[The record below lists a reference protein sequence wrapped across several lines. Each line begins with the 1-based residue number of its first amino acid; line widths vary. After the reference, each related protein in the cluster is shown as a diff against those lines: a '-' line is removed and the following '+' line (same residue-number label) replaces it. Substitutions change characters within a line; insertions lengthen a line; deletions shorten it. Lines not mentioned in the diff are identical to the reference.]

1 MYNVGTI
8 HANKGAPIIG
18 TPNGA
23 LTGPSAAAYSGGIGS
38 AGLMRMNDGA
48 IANGEAFLISE
59 LEKRDPRLR
68 QPLTSITYPRD
79 VPIKVGGGWVEF
91 ITALNIDYGVSN
103 GSGDGAVHAAGANTP
118 PVIQANLDRD
128 TFRAHIF
135 SIVMRIMFVD
145 MQRSAI
151 TGRSLDQMYTDGIR
165 LAYDKHMDQNTYI
178 GMPRYN
184 TTGLLNNPNVT
195 ATNVPNGAAGTPQ
208 WSTKTPDEIL
218 TDINNGI
225 TAGWENAA
233 WDRAAIPNHIV
244 LPYKQYNYITTT
256 RIGELAEKTI
266 LSFLL
271 ENNVASKNNTA
282 LTIGAAQWNEG
293 AGAGGTDRMAIYRN
307 EDRFLAEE
315 ELVPLS
321 RTMTGTNIDALGY
334 DSVYMANI
342 SEVEIFYPQTIAYYD
357 GI

>member
-1 MYNVGTI
+1 MQNIGTVY
-8 HANKGAPIIG
+8 ANGGNPIIG
-18 TPNGA
+18 TANGPVFGNSGIANANGA
-23 LTGPSAAAYSGGIGS
+23 LSASMS
-38 AGLMRMNDGA
+38 MNDAA
-48 IANGEAFLISE
+48 IANGNAFLISE

-79 VPIKVGGGWVEF
+79 IPIKVGGGWVEF
-91 ITALNIDYGVSN
+91 ISALNIDYGVSN

-145 MQRSAI
+145 MQRSQI

-165 LAYDKHMDQNTYI
+165 LSYDKHMDQNTYI

-184 TTGLLNNPNVT
+184 TTGLLNNPNVS
-195 ATNVPNGAAGTPQ
+195 AQNVANGAAGTSQ
-208 WSTKTPDEIL
+208 WNTKTPDEIL
-218 TDINNGI
+218 TDINTAI
-225 TAGWENAA
+225 TRGWENAA
-233 WDRAAIPNHIV
+233 YDLAAIPNHIV
-244 LPYKQYNYITTT
+244 MPYAQYNSLATT

-266 LSFLL
+266 LTFLL
-271 ENNVASKNNTA
+271 ENNVATKNGTN
-282 LTIGAAQWNEG
+282 LVIGAAQWAQG
-293 AGAGGTDRMAIYRN
+293 AGAGGTDRMAVYRN
-307 EDRFLAEE
+307 EDRFIAME
-315 ELVPLS
+315 ELVPLA
-321 RTMTGTNIDALGY
+321 RTMTGVNIDALGY

-342 SEVEIFYPQTIAYYD
+342 SEVEIFYPQTIQYYD